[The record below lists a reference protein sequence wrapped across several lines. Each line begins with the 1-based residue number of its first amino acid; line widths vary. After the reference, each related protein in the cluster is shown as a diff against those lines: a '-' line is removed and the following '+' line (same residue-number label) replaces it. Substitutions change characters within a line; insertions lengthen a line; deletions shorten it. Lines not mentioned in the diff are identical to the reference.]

1 MMEYRQIVSVTGLP
15 GLYQLKSTKKD
26 GAFVVSLDDHS
37 VKFISARKHQI
48 TPLESIEIYTYE
60 DNVALH
66 KVFHDI
72 SENEPDAFEVLT
84 QKKSA
89 KEARTYFK
97 EILPDFD
104 EDRVYISD
112 IQKIYKWYILLKKN
126 DLLNFEMYDATS
138 DQEEVDVSNKD
149 EEVQP

>member
-1 MMEYRQIVSVTGLP
+1 MMEYIQIVSVTGLP

-60 DNVALH
+60 DNVTLH
-66 KVFHDI
+66 KVFHAI
-72 SENEPDAFEVLT
+72 SENEADKLDELT
-84 QKKSA
+84 KKNA
-89 KEARTYFK
+89 GTEARTYFK

-104 EDRVYISD
+104 EDRVYVSD
-112 IQKIYKWYILLKKN
+112 IQKIYKWYILLKQN
-126 DLLNFEMYDATS
+126 NLLNFEMYDAAS
-138 DQEEVDVSNKD
+138 EQEDVVVTN
-149 EEVQP
+149 EEEEES